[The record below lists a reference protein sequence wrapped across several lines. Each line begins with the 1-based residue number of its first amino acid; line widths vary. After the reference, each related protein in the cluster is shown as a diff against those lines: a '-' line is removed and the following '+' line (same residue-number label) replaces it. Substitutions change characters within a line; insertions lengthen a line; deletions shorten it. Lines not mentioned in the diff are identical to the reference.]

1 MGKSSYVRELLSKN
15 QRPTE
20 KLSAPTPKDA
30 CTFHDG
36 SLSTASVYQVTG
48 LAPVLQ
54 RRTAGHGSSKR
65 PKQKLGRVL
74 I

>member
-1 MGKSSYVRELLSKN
+1 MGKSSYVRQLLSKK
-15 QRPTE
+15 PAPHGG
-20 KLSAPTPKDA
+20 LSAPTPKDA

-54 RRTAGHGSSKR
+54 RRRTERAR
-65 PKQKLGRVL
+65 F
-74 I
+74 